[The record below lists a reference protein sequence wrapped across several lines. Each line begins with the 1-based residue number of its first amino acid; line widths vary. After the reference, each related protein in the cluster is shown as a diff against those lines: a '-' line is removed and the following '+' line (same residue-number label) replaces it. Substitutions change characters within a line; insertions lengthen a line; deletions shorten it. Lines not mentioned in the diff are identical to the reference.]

1 MAYYNGVQSVT
12 NATVTGTPGR
22 RTSQCNIEI
31 SYVNENGGT
40 DNVILRV
47 NDATQLRSADGR
59 RIACSSF
66 VAGQRVDA
74 SFSAARSDTAP
85 PMARAYT
92 ITRQDTRGRLG
103 VDIDMG

>member
-1 MAYYNGVQSVT
+1 M
-12 NATVTGTPGR
+12 
-22 RTSQCNIEI
+22 
-31 SYVNENGGT
+31 
-40 DNVILRV
+40 ILRV

-92 ITRQDTRGRLG
+92 ITRRARAAGWAWISIWADDGIIKNSPGYISGESDYQKSLA
-103 VDIDMG
+103 

>member
-1 MAYYNGVQSVT
+1 M
-12 NATVTGTPGR
+12 
-22 RTSQCNIEI
+22 
-31 SYVNENGGT
+31 
-40 DNVILRV
+40 ILRV

-92 ITRQDTRGRLG
+92 ITQQGTRGQLG